1 MEAQQS
7 RSTDRRPLAESAGRR
22 NGKGLEAA
30 AEVLKGAGGSLGG
43 ATKQEHRSEAF
54 GRGSCIGMEARAT
67 GSGKASGAAGDGFR
81 LLTGPSGSPGT
92 EWALQGTA
100 ERGAK
105 L

>member
-1 MEAQQS
+1 M
-7 RSTDRRPLAESAGRR
+7 AESAGR
-22 NGKGLEAA
+22 GLEAA

-54 GRGSCIGMEARAT
+54 GRGSCIGMEATRAT

-81 LLTGPSGSPGT
+81 LLTGPSGNLGT